1 MMLPSKLAVHLDI
14 QITSIILAIALSVTP
29 SLAVL
34 AQESDNEAIT
44 ITMTTKAVI
53 EIELDPPNWE
63 TGTIRPEEEKK
74 TGKDHFTIINNGNCE
89 VDTYIKGEDA
99 VWIDAPDTYKWELS
113 NDDSNGTQK
122 YVLWY
127 EQANETSYT
136 PIKKAKNGFGDLFIP
151 NLGIG
156 EGSSRKFGLKLKA
169 PLADYAKDG
178 IEYFYEGGEM
188 ETIVTISGVIA

>member
-1 MMLPSKLAVHLDI
+1 MMLLNKLVGQLGI
-14 QITSIILAIALSVTP
+14 QITIIILAIALPVTL
-29 SLAVL
+29 SLPVL
-34 AQESDNEAIT
+34 AQESDNETIT

-53 EIELDPPNWE
+53 EIELNPQNWE

-74 TGKDHFTIINNGNCE
+74 TEKDHFTIINNGNCE

-99 VWIDAPDTYKWELS
+99 VWIDVPDTYKWELS
-113 NDDSNGTQK
+113 NDGSNGTQR

-127 EQANETSYT
+127 ERANETSYT
-136 PIKKAKNGFGDLFIP
+136 PIKKDKNGFGDLFIP

-169 PLADYAKDG
+169 PLADYTKDG

-188 ETIVTISGVIA
+188 ETIITISGVIA